1 MFGIQP
7 KSILIIALA
16 LLAALIARDWSM
28 REIVHQPG
36 VLVPERPLQ
45 TEISD
50 GQVMT
55 IDQYLLRPRARF
67 QIRARVLSRE
77 DYNWDTEA
85 DLSPMDLALGWG
97 VMSDQSVLDRIDIE
111 QRSRWYFTRYDYPA
125 PVPEQA
131 IIRNSGNMH
140 MIPGRPWLE
149 SELKKIRRGDI
160 VQLNGY
166 LVDVD
171 SESGWHWRTSL
182 SRDDSGNGACEIVY
196 LESVVIEEQG

>member
-1 MFGIQP
+1 MFGIAP
-7 KSILIIALA
+7 KNILMIVLA
-16 LLAALIARDWSM
+16 LLAALVIHDWSM
-28 REIVHQPG
+28 RDITHPPG

-45 TEISD
+45 IEISD
-50 GQVMT
+50 GQVLTM
-55 IDQYLLRPRARF
+55 DEYQLRPRARF

-77 DYNWDTEA
+77 DYNWGTEA

-97 VMSDQSVLDRIDIE
+97 VMSDQAVLDRIDIQ
-111 QRSRWYFTRYDYPA
+111 QRSRWYFTSYDYPA
-125 PVPEQA
+125 PVPDQE

-171 SESGWHWRTSL
+171 SDSGWRWRTSL
-182 SRDDSGNGACEIVY
+182 SRDDSGNGACEILY
-196 LESVVIEEQG
+196 LESVVIEEPG